1 MGFLLLERATG
12 WRNVIGLGSMYYE
25 CMHDLNVR
33 FSIHLIDRY
42 ILPHFAS
49 PFSTMILLDSIVHG
63 STVDSHLNAL

>member
-1 MGFLLLERATG
+1 MGFFLLERAMG

-25 CMHDLNVR
+25 FMHYLNVR

-42 ILPHFAS
+42 ILSRFAS
-49 PFSTMILLDSIVHG
+49 PFSTMMLHGSIVQV